1 MEINVSK
8 VESSTKATVRVHVSG
23 TPDLKGDYVNRHIQ
37 PYFVAIEYTYR
48 PHVDAGWTVHGW
60 QATSVKVV
68 GSRILKPRPDGT
80 QRLGMDTHDASWHS
94 SGNTDVQRDERKPL
108 PEWLD
113 RLVSDLRPSG
123 DLFLPRFE
131 Q

>member
-1 MEINVSK
+1 MTINVSK
-8 VESSTKATVRVHVSG
+8 VESSTKATVRVHLDG
-23 TPDLKGDYVNRHIQ
+23 TPDLKGDYVNRHMQ
-37 PYFVAIEYTYR
+37 PYFVSIEYTYR
-48 PHVDAGWTVHGW
+48 QHQDGQWTTHEW
-60 QATSVKVV
+60 AATSVKVV

-80 QRLGMDTHDASWHS
+80 QRLGMDTHDATWQS
-94 SGNTDVQRDERKPL
+94 SGNTDVQQDERKPL

-123 DLFLPRFE
+123 DLTLVRV